1 MSAGMIEFK
10 MAWWFRFYI
19 LGVTAMCLL
28 TGCEPQQ
35 ERSLYWCSKAIRASC
50 NGKRIRIS

>member
-1 MSAGMIEFK
+1 MCADLIEFK
-10 MAWWFRFYI
+10 MAWWFKLYI

-28 TGCEPQQ
+28 TGCEPRR

-50 NGKRIRIS
+50 NGKRIRVS